1 MNSRNLPKA
10 RPNLAHVHGF
20 TFGELLTCLAVCALL
35 LAIVLPALAHDRARA
50 SRIQCLNN
58 LRQIGVGM
66 ALWGDDHG
74 GEPPHHVLFSEGGSR
89 RHPLSE
95 NAWVHF
101 SYISNDLVS
110 PKVLLCPSDTG
121 VPASDFSGSP
131 TEGYLHPN
139 FRNRATSYFLAF
151 TYYADDY
158 RIQSGDRNIYSQGA
172 KSSSYF
178 NTSAFVTM
186 NPLNPEFRWM
196 PGLHGD
202 SGNLLFT
209 DGQVEQADTAR
220 LRSAAERGADFYA
233 GFHDWR
239 FLLPR

>member
-1 MNSRNLPKA
+1 MHLTSSEHAITR
-10 RPNLAHVHGF
+10 V
-20 TFGELLTCLAVCALL
+20 ELLCALAVLGLL
-35 LAIVLPALAHDRARA
+35 MLVVLPALAHDRARA

-74 GEPPHHVLFSEGGSR
+74 GEPPHHVWYADGGTR
-89 RHPLSE
+89 QHPLAA

-101 SYISNDLVS
+101 SYISNGLVS

-121 VPASDFSGSP
+121 VPASDFSGNP

-158 RIQSGDRNIYSQGA
+158 RIQSGDRNIYSNGA

-220 LRSAAERGADFYA
+220 LRSAAERGADFFA
-233 GFHDWR
+233 GPHDWR